1 QTEQVGCADELACN
15 YDASATEEGYCDYPE
30 IGYGCS
36 GSCLQDSDLD
46 GVCDEFEIM
55 GCTDVMAQNYDANAT
70 DDANNC
76 VFYNSGCTYH
86 GACNYDDEA
95 ATDDGTCHWNCV
107 GCMDEN
113 ALNYDSGATVES
125 DLCFFCETGGGGGSS
140 DEETCIGDL
149 NVDGIRGTADLLI
162 LLSYF
167 GLMCEE

>member
-1 QTEQVGCADELACN
+1 
-15 YDASATEEGYCDYPE
+15 
-30 IGYGCS
+30 
-36 GSCLQDSDLD
+36 
-46 GVCDEFEIM
+46 M

-125 DLCFFCETGGGGGSS
+125 DLCFFCETGGGGGNS
-140 DEETCIGDL
+140 DEEPCIGDL